1 MTSLAY
7 SGRPP
12 GLEAPVHEG
21 SKRAIAAAFLA
32 NLGIATA
39 KFAGFLITGASS
51 MLAEAIHS
59 VADTAN
65 QALLFLGG
73 ARAARPAT
81 PENPFG

>member
-1 MTSLAY
+1 
-7 SGRPP
+7 
-12 GLEAPVHEG
+12 
-21 SKRAIAAAFLA
+21 
-32 NLGIATA
+32 
-39 KFAGFLITGASS
+39 

-65 QALLFLGG
+65 QGLLFLGG